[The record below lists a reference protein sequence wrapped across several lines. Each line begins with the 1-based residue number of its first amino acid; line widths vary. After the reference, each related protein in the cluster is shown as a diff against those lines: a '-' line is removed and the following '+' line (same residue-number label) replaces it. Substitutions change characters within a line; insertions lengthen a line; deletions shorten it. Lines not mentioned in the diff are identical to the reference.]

1 VQDDVQTWRFYVS
14 SGTPGETYGYGF
26 KILSASE
33 IEVYVNGALTTNY
46 ALTGVGSESGGTVN
60 PYGPFADGSVVFLR
74 RVTPKTQTTDYVYND
89 AFGAESHEAALDKL
103 TRMVQDLE
111 ERFSR
116 AALFPVGLL
125 SAFRGM
131 LLPSPAPGQLLGFD
145 SNGVWTTYP
154 SAIAQ
159 LAFDPTS
166 NLAFGRSTATV
177 TASAGTAVRVASG
190 LVPAGTQCIGV
201 LYRCTTTWGA
211 SNGLASVALG
221 YGDNTNR
228 WGAGI
233 SRLINTQTNFGQ
245 FSAGWLTATSAIDVW
260 LSAEGGLFDAAGVAV
275 LTALWIAG
283 TPE

>member
-26 KILSASE
+26 KITNAAE
-33 IEVYVNGALTTNY
+33 IEVYVNGVITTNY
-46 ALTGVGSESGGTVN
+46 ALTGVGNSSGGTVN
-60 PYGPFADGSVVFLR
+60 PYAPFADGSVVFLR

-131 LLPSPAPGQLLGFD
+131 LLPSPSPGQLLGFD

-154 SAIAQ
+154 STIAQ
-159 LAFDPTS
+159 LVVSPVS
-166 NLAFGRSTATV
+166 NLAFGKSTATV
-177 TASAGTAVRVASG
+177 TASPGAAVRVAPG
-190 LVPAGTQCIGV
+190 LIPAGTQCLGV
-201 LYRCTTTWGA
+201 LYNCITTWGA
-211 SNGLASVALG
+211 SNGLASLAVG
-221 YGDNTNR
+221 YGDNQNR
-228 WGAGI
+228 WGSGL
-233 SRLINTQTNFGQ
+233 SRLINTNTGLGQ
-245 FSAGWLTATSAIDVW
+245 FTAGWLTATSAIDVW
-260 LSAEGGLFDAAGVAV
+260 VTAEGGVFDAAGVAV
-275 LTALWIAG
+275 LTALWVAA
-283 TPE
+283 TPD